1 MAEVEIV
8 FTSQS
13 LGMTIGARAAD
24 NRAVVVTVK
33 DGGAAESGGA
43 MPGMLI
49 AKVRGPGGAHTSL
62 STTRPSQVNGEAM
75 TSFDEARRKRPV
87 YLRSPPDAG
96 ASAR

>member
-33 DGGAAESGGA
+33 DGGAADG
-43 MPGMLI
+43 
-49 AKVRGPGGAHTSL
+49 
-62 STTRPSQVNGEAM
+62 
-75 TSFDEARRKRPV
+75 
-87 YLRSPPDAG
+87 
-96 ASAR
+96 SAR